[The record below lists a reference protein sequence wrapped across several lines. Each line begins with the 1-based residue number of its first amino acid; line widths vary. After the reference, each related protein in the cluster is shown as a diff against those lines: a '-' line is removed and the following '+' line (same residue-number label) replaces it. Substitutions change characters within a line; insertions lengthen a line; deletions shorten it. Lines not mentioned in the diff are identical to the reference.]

1 LEQVVPMKV
10 GVAKETAP
18 GERRVALVPE
28 ALGKLQQAG
37 LEVLVEQG
45 AGAGSAIPDSA
56 YAEAGATIVPTDQLY
71 QGADLI
77 LKVAKPSPDE
87 VARLRQG
94 QAVVGFL
101 QPLIDPGLAQA
112 LAAKGVT
119 AISLDAIPRTLSR
132 AQTMD
137 ALSSQAN
144 VGGYKAVLLAANAYP
159 RYFPLLTT
167 AAGTAK
173 PANVLILGIGVAGLQ
188 AIGTAKRLGAIVHAY
203 DVRPETREQAES
215 LGAKFVKLKTQID
228 ATGAGGY
235 ARELTA
241 EERAAQQAE
250 LNEAIGTMDVVITTA
265 QVPGRKPPVLVTA
278 AAVEKMKPGSVI
290 VDMAASALGGNCE
303 LSKAGE
309 TVVSPNGVTIIAP
322 ENLPASMPA
331 GASAFYA
338 RNISALLLG
347 MVKDGNLHLDFEDEV
362 TAATVIT
369 RDGAV
374 IAEPVKKLLEPAP
387 AAPGG
392 AA

>member
-1 LEQVVPMKV
+1 MKV

-28 ALGKLQQAG
+28 ALGKLTAAG
-37 LEVLVEQG
+37 LEILVEQG

-56 YAEAGATIVPTDQLY
+56 YADAGATVVSAVDLY
-71 QGADLI
+71 GQSDVVLR
-77 LKVAKPSPDE
+77 VQKPSASE
-87 VARLRQG
+87 VSVMRKG
-94 QAVVGFL
+94 QALLGLL
-101 QPLIDPGLAQA
+101 QPLIDPQTAKA
-112 LAAKGVT
+112 LADAGIT

-144 VGGYKAVLLAANAYP
+144 VGGYKAVLIAANAYP

-188 AIGTAKRLGAIVHAY
+188 AIGTARRLGAVVHAY

-215 LGAKFVKLKTQID
+215 LGARFVKLKTTID

-235 ARELTA
+235 ARELTP

-250 LNEAIGTMDVVITTA
+250 LNEAIGGMDVVITTA

-278 AAVEKMKPGSVI
+278 AAVEQMKPGSVI

-303 LSKAGE
+303 LSKPGE
-309 TVVSPNGVTIIAP
+309 TIQTPNGVTIIAP
-322 ENLPASMPA
+322 DNLPATMPA

-347 MVKDGNLHLDFEDEV
+347 MVKDAALHLDFEDEV
-362 TAATVIT
+362 TKATVIT
-369 RDGAV
+369 KDGAV
-374 IAEPVKKLLEPAP
+374 VSEPVNKLLN
-387 AAPGG
+387 PGG

>member
-1 LEQVVPMKV
+1 MKV

-28 ALGKLQQAG
+28 GLGKLTAAG
-37 LEVLVEQG
+37 LEILVERG
-45 AGAGSAIPDSA
+45 AGDGAAIPDSA
-56 YAEAGATIVPTDQLY
+56 YSEAGATVVSTVDLY
-71 QGADLI
+71 RQSDVI
-77 LKVAKPSPDE
+77 LRVQKPSDSE
-87 VARLRQG
+87 VKVMRKG
-94 QAVVGFL
+94 QAVLGLL
-101 QPLIDPGLAQA
+101 QPLIDPKTAAA
-112 LAAKGVT
+112 LAEQGVT

-132 AQTMD
+132 AQSMD

-144 VGGYKAVLLAANAYP
+144 VGGYKAVLIAANEYG

-188 AIGTAKRLGAIVHAY
+188 AIGTARRLGAVVKAY

-215 LGAKFVKLKTQID
+215 LGAQFVKLKTTID

-235 ARELTA
+235 ARELTP

-250 LNEAIGTMDVVITTA
+250 LNEVIGGMDIVITTA

-278 AAVEKMKPGSVI
+278 EAVAQMKPGSII

-303 LSKAGE
+303 LSRAGK
-309 TVVSPNGVTIIAP
+309 TITTDNGVTIVSP
-322 ENLPASMPA
+322 DNLPATMPA

-338 RNISALLLG
+338 RNISSLLLG
-347 MVKDGNLHLDFEDEV
+347 MVKNGQLDLDFDDEV
-362 TAATVIT
+362 TKATVISK
-369 RDGAV
+369 DGEV
-374 IAEPVKKLLEPAP
+374 IAEPVKKLLEPAT
-387 AAPGG
+387 AASIPGG